1 MNMADKLTNRELRLL
16 LLDLGFER
24 ERIVKNHSRVFR
36 HPESKCVIVVPDN
49 RNDEAARLADLLGVK
64 DQLAQHGHL
73 EETTFD
79 RFLTDR
85 KLPAA

>member
-1 MNMADKLTNRELRLL
+1 MADKLTNQELRQL

-24 ERIVKNHSRVFR
+24 ETMVKNQNRVFR
-36 HPESKCVIVVPDN
+36 HPTSKCIVIVPDN
-49 RNDEAARLADLLGVK
+49 RNDDAARLADILGVK

-73 EETTFD
+73 EEATFD
-79 RFLTDR
+79 QFLTNR

>member
-1 MNMADKLTNRELRLL
+1 MADKLTNQELRQL

-24 ERIVKNHSRVFR
+24 ETIAKNHCRVFR
-36 HPESKCVIVVPDN
+36 HPQSKCVIVIPDN
-49 RNDEAARLADLLGVK
+49 RNSHAARLADVLGVK

-73 EETTFD
+73 EETTFEQ
-79 RFLTDR
+79 FLSSR

>member
-1 MNMADKLTNRELRLL
+1 MANELTNQELRLL

-24 ERIVKNHSRVFR
+24 EMLVKNHSRVFR

-49 RNDEAARLADLLGVK
+49 RNDELARLADVLGVK

-73 EETTFD
+73 AGP
-79 RFLTDR
+79 L
-85 KLPAA
+85 

>member
-1 MNMADKLTNRELRLL
+1 MADKLTNQELRQLL
-16 LLDLGFER
+16 LELGFER
-24 ERIVKNHSRVFR
+24 ESLVKNHSRVFR

-49 RNDEAARLADLLGVK
+49 RNDDSARLADVLGVK

-73 EETTFD
+73 EEVTFD
-79 RFLTDR
+79 QFLTDR

>member
-1 MNMADKLTNRELRLL
+1 MADKLTNQELRQL

-24 ERIVKNHSRVFR
+24 ETMVKNQNRVFR
-36 HPESKCVIVVPDN
+36 HPASKCIVVVPDN
-49 RNDEAARLADLLGVK
+49 RNADAARLADILGVK

-73 EETTFD
+73 EEATFD
-79 RFLTDR
+79 QSLTNR

>member
-1 MNMADKLTNRELRLL
+1 MTDKLTNQELRQL
-16 LLDLGFER
+16 LLDLGFVR
-24 ERIVKNHSRVFR
+24 ETMVTNHSRVFR

-49 RNDEAARLADLLGVK
+49 RNDDAARLADVLGVK

-73 EETTFD
+73 KEAVFD
-79 RFLTDR
+79 QYLTDR

>member
-1 MNMADKLTNRELRLL
+1 MADKLTNQELRQLL
-16 LLDLGFER
+16 LELGFER
-24 ERIVKNHSRVFR
+24 ETLVKNHSRVFR
-36 HPESKCVIVVPDN
+36 HPESKCIIVVPDN
-49 RNDEAARLADLLGVK
+49 RNNDSARLADVLGVK

-79 RFLTDR
+79 QFLTDR

>member
-1 MNMADKLTNRELRLL
+1 MIGKLTNQELRQL

-24 ERIVKNHSRVFR
+24 ETIVKNHSRVFR

-49 RNDEAARLADLLGVK
+49 RNDEAARLADVLGVK
-64 DQLAQHGHL
+64 DQLAQYGHL

-79 RFLTDR
+79 QFLADR

>member
-1 MNMADKLTNRELRLL
+1 MNGKLTNQELRQL

-24 ERIVKNHSRVFR
+24 ETVVKNHSRVFK
-36 HPESKCVIVVPDN
+36 HPESKCIIVVPDN
-49 RNDEAARLADLLGVK
+49 RNDDAARLADLLGVK

-73 EETTFD
+73 EESIFD

>member
-1 MNMADKLTNRELRLL
+1 MADKLTNQELRQL

-24 ERIVKNHSRVFR
+24 ETMVKNQSRVFR
-36 HPESKCVIVVPDN
+36 HPASKCVVVVPDN
-49 RNDEAARLADLLGVK
+49 RNEDAARLADILGVK

-73 EETTFD
+73 EEATFD
-79 RFLTDR
+79 RFLTNR